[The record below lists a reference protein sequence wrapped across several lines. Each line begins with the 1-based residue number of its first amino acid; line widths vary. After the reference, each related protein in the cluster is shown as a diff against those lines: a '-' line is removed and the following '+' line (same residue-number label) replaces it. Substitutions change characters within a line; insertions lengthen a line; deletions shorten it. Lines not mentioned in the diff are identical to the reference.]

1 MRIGIDISTS
11 KSPDAA
17 TFAEVVAGLGYEYTW
32 AADFSGLTAGDFTVP
47 TDSSA
52 FRMKPPEIL
61 NADGIRVA
69 HDASATAATNRTV
82 KVDQTYLSVASHSFS
97 SADFPD
103 GSLPDIHDG
112 TGATAY
118 GPPTNVGEAEFHPG
132 RYITVV
138 ATFHKMDLPDDENFP
153 SITVKTSAGSLLWIR
168 NAGSAQAAST
178 ILNGAA
184 ITLGGTQASYD
195 AILNTPVLITFD
207 MFDSSIFCLS
217 NTTDDPNSFDINPAY
232 NVKADYDV
240 TYHGIILSDVPPSVA
255 LGFTLPVEISN
266 PTRSGE

>member
-1 MRIGIDISTS
+1 MRIGVDIGLS

-17 TFAEVVAGLGYEYTW
+17 TFAEVVAGLGYNYTW
-32 AADFSGLTAGDFTVP
+32 AADFSGLTT
-47 TDSSA
+47 TDMIFSVA
-52 FRMKPPEIL
+52 HDTREF
-61 NADGIRVA
+61 NADGVRVA
-69 HDASATAATNRTV
+69 HDASVTASNNRTV
-82 KVDQTYLSVASHSFS
+82 KVDQTYLSAASHSFS

-112 TGATAY
+112 AGATAY

-138 ATFHKMDLPDDENFP
+138 ATFHKMDLPDDVNFP
-153 SITVKTSAGSLLWIR
+153 ALTVQTSAGSLLWIR
-168 NAGSAQAAST
+168 NVGSTRAAST

-207 MFDSSIFCLS
+207 MFDSSIFCVT
-217 NTTDDPNSFDINPAY
+217 NTTDDPSFFEINPAY

-266 PTRSGE
+266 PSIT